1 MQEKF
6 TVPDTISINTLKD
19 LSLKIRTNKKE
30 RVTEFLQR
38 KHLPVNFKNI
48 KRALKAVNKS
58 VFKGN
63 LNPDYSEI
71 EVNLE
76 EEFKNTMEIRTEFV
90 DELRTMLEIPLS
102 GDTEEEKKEKIKIAL
117 KTILE
122 TISGFVVVLNG
133 QILVFPTDYII
144 ECLNIYKN
152 EGHKIDK
159 ELEDIL
165 DKTEDEL
172 DINEETRLMD
182 FFGYNEDFAKF
193 CIYRKDENNI

>member
-1 MQEKF
+1 MQENF
-6 TVPDTISINTLKD
+6 TVPDTISINTLKG
-19 LSLKIRTNKKE
+19 LSSKIRTNKRE
-30 RVTEFLQR
+30 RIADFLQY
-38 KHLPVNFKNI
+38 KHLPVNFKNL

-76 EEFKNTMEIRTEFV
+76 EEFKNIMKIRTEIV

-102 GDTEEEKKEKIKIAL
+102 GDTEEEKKEKIRIAL

-122 TISGFVVVLNG
+122 TVSGFVVVLNG

-152 EGHKIDK
+152 EGHKIDT

-193 CIYRKDENNI
+193 CIYRKGENNI